1 MKLIKFSVQNY
12 KVFKSE
18 FSVNFR
24 TDSIAILTGRNNTGK
39 STFLEAINC
48 FFMNESKTKTIP
60 SNCFYN
66 QAKEI
71 ELIAIFEREI
81 ADAEGLKQVEEIPIK
96 KVYKVEN
103 APKYYFKGK
112 LLTNKSEHSDIYN
125 WIHSNPPYY
134 ITPYMTIED
143 VNRQVQNIYQ
153 NAMENDLLKIV
164 EGSSLKNDTLSNQY
178 RELITS
184 LPQFI
189 KRLKEDTDR
198 SLSIINERASHN
210 LKKLFSNPDLSIEV
224 VGAESTNFTYK
235 DMLKYTDSDV
245 FIHNRE
251 RSMQLQ
257 DQGTGL
263 QRMSLIFLI
272 QNMIQ
277 ANLLGNIDNK
287 LLLIDEPEAF
297 LHPEAIRGLSEALY
311 KIGEEMPLIISTHSP
326 ILINLSETHTS
337 IQIFRIQS
345 NEAIELYTSDKEKF
359 DSDDF
364 KNMKILNYVDSFVN
378 EFFFADNIVIVEGD
392 TEYIALKTLMKNN
405 NVSNYHVIRAR
416 GKDTIVTL
424 MKILNQFNSQY
435 TVIHDVD
442 NNKDTIQKLKTQLTK
457 CKNIYKQK
465 NLCLNHKNITII
477 ASISNFENALGLDN
491 ISNGQKTKNIYNIV
505 TEPKPEHIQANLSLQ
520 DLFDKISDNSS
531 SEFIGNFK
539 LINSEKDYDLFFKDP
554 LEKLSVHQ

>member
-12 KVFKSE
+12 KIFKNN
-18 FSVNFR
+18 FSINFR

-39 STFLEAINC
+39 STFLEAINS
-48 FFMNESKTKTIP
+48 FFMNENKAKTIP
-60 SNCFYN
+60 RNCFYN
-66 QAKEI
+66 QEREI
-71 ELIAIFEREI
+71 ELIATFEREI
-81 ADAEGLKQVEEIPIK
+81 EGEEGSKQIEEISIK
-96 KVYKVEN
+96 KVYSIET
-103 APKYYFKGK
+103 APKYYFKDK
-112 LLTNKSEHSDIYN
+112 VMTNKSLNHEIIS

-143 VNRQVQNIYQ
+143 VNKQVQNIYQ

-164 EGSSLKNDTLSNQY
+164 KGSLEDGDALTNQY
-178 RELITS
+178 RELINS
-184 LPQFI
+184 LPEFI
-189 KRLKEDTDR
+189 KRLKEDTDK
-198 SLSIINERASHN
+198 SLSLINEKASNN

-235 DMLKYTDSDV
+235 DMLKYTDSNV
-245 FIHNRE
+245 FVHYKE
-251 RSMQLQ
+251 RSMHLQ

-277 ANLLGNIDNK
+277 ANLLGNIENK

-297 LHPEAIRGLSEALY
+297 LHPEAIRGLSDALY

-337 IQIFRIQS
+337 LQIFRIHS

-378 EFFFADNIVIVEGD
+378 EFFFADNIIIVEGD

-405 NVSNYHVIRAR
+405 NISNYHIIRAR

-424 MKILNQFNSQY
+424 MKILNQFKSDY
-435 TVIHDVD
+435 SVIHDID
-442 NNKDTIQKLKTQLTK
+442 NDKDTVQKLKTQLTK

-465 NLCLNHKNITII
+465 CTSLDSKNITII
-477 ASISNFENALGLDN
+477 ASLSNFENALGLDN

-505 TEPKPEHIQANLSLQ
+505 TEQEPEHRHAKLYLENL
-520 DLFDKISDNSS
+520 FENINNSNAV
-531 SEFIGNFK
+531 FLGNFK
-539 LINSEKDYDLFFKDP
+539 IIDSEEDYDSLFKNSF
-554 LEKLSVHQ
+554 ENLSVTK